1 MSTYTPIAS
10 QTLSSAAASVTFSGI
25 PQTYT
30 DLVVVLSV
38 RGTTASNDID
48 VQGQFNSDTGSNYSW
63 TRIYGTGSTAGSQRG
78 TSQTVLRIGNMA
90 GSGYTAYSPMILN
103 IQNYSNTTTYKTML
117 GRPNNPDRI
126 VDAYVNLWRS
136 TSAVTSFVITP
147 SSGNFDSGST
157 FNLYGIDASLSA
169 QAKAT
174 GGTTIIRDSSYW
186 YHVFTGSGT
195 FTPTQAIT
203 ADVLVVAGGGGAGD
217 GQSGGGG
224 AGGLLAHTSQSISII
239 NIQNYANTTTNKTVL
254 ARGGAAE
261 SYVRADV
268 GLWRST

>member
-1 MSTYTPIAS
+1 VSTYTPIAS

-126 VDAYVNLWRS
+126 VDAYQAQPS
-136 TSAVTSFVITP
+136 TSTGLMQVFLLKPRQLVEQQSFVILPT
-147 SSGNFDSGST
+147 
-157 FNLYGIDASLSA
+157 
-169 QAKAT
+169 
-174 GGTTIIRDSSYW
+174 GTTSLQD
-186 YHVFTGSGT
+186 
-195 FTPTQAIT
+195 QAHSHQHKQ
-203 ADVLVVAGGGGAGD
+203 L
-217 GQSGGGG
+217 Q
-224 AGGLLAHTSQSISII
+224 QM
-239 NIQNYANTTTNKTVL
+239 Y
-254 ARGGAAE
+254 
-261 SYVRADV
+261 
-268 GLWRST
+268 